1 MTEGFSPLLS
11 GKTALVTGATSG
23 IGKAIALLFLQH
35 GASVIGVGT
44 NQGKAQQLL
53 EEAAYAG
60 LGGNLRVELCDI
72 SSKDD
77 VEKLF
82 AMVFST
88 FSKLDILVN
97 NAGIT
102 RDGLLMRMSTED
114 WDKVLDT
121 NLRSCFLT
129 CQQACRPMVKARG
142 GRIINISSIV
152 GLAGNPGQTNYAA
165 SKAGMIGF
173 SKSLARE
180 VASRNIL
187 VNCIAPGYIETG
199 MTEAIG
205 QEKIEHAKQSIPLG
219 RMGTPND
226 IAQVALFL
234 ASDMGSYITGQVL
247 VVDGG
252 LLMG

>member
-1 MTEGFSPLLS
+1 MLS

-23 IGKAIALLFLQH
+23 IGKAIALTFLQNK
-35 GASVIGVGT
+35 ATVVGVGT
-44 NQGKAQQLL
+44 NPEKAQRLR
-53 EEAAYAG
+53 EEAADAG
-60 LGGNLRVELCDI
+60 FGSSLRVEICDV
-72 SSKDD
+72 SSKEE

-82 AMVFST
+82 ATVFSVFST
-88 FSKLDILVN
+88 LDILVN

-102 RDGLLMRMSTED
+102 RDGLLMRMSSED

-129 CQQACRPMVKARG
+129 CQQACRPMMKARR
-142 GRIINISSIV
+142 GRIINIASIV

-199 MTEAIG
+199 MTEAMG
-205 QEKIEHAKQSIPLG
+205 QEKIEMAKQSIPLG
-219 RMGTPND
+219 RMGTPHD
-226 IAQVALFL
+226 IAEAALFL
-234 ASDMGSYITGQVL
+234 ASDMSSYMTGQVL

-252 LLMG
+252 LLMA

>member
-1 MTEGFSPLLS
+1 MLS
-11 GKTALVTGATSG
+11 KKTALVTGATSG
-23 IGKAIALLFLQH
+23 IGKAIALLFLKN

-44 NQGKAQQLL
+44 NKDKAQKLL
-53 EEAAYAG
+53 EEASSDR
-60 LGGNLRVELCDI
+60 LRVEICDV
-72 SSKDD
+72 SSKED

-82 AMVFST
+82 ATVFSV
-88 FSKLDILVN
+88 FPNLDILVN

-102 RDGLLMRMSTED
+102 RDGLLMRMPPED
-114 WDKVLDT
+114 WDRVLDT

-129 CQQACRPMVKARG
+129 CQHACRPMMKAKG

-173 SKSLARE
+173 SKSFARE

-199 MTEAIG
+199 MTEAMG
-205 QEKIEHAKQSIPLG
+205 QEKVNLAKGSIPLG
-219 RMGTPND
+219 RLGTPQD
-226 IAQVALFL
+226 VAQAALFL
-234 ASDMGSYITGQVL
+234 ASDMSSYMTGQVL
-247 VVDGG
+247 IVDGG
-252 LLMG
+252 LL

>member
-1 MTEGFSPLLS
+1 MTPLLS
-11 GKTALVTGATSG
+11 GTTALVTGATSG
-23 IGKAIALLFLQH
+23 IGKAIAFLFLQH
-35 GASVIGVGT
+35 GASVVGVGT
-44 NQGKAQQLL
+44 NAEKAQRLRG
-53 EEAAYAG
+53 EASDMG
-60 LGGNLRVELCDI
+60 FGELFHIELCDI
-72 SSKDD
+72 SSNDA

-82 AMVFST
+82 ST
-88 FSKLDILVN
+88 FFSMHSKLDILVN

-102 RDGLLMRMSTED
+102 RDGLLMRMSAED
-114 WDKVLDT
+114 WDAVINT

-129 CQQACRPMVKARG
+129 CQQACRPMMKAKR
-142 GRIINISSIV
+142 GRIINISSVV

-199 MTEAIG
+199 MTEAMG
-205 QEKIEHAKQSIPLG
+205 QEKIDLAKQSIPLG
-219 RMGTPND
+219 RMGSPSD
-226 IAQVALFL
+226 IAQAALFL

-252 LLMG
+252 LLMS

>member
-1 MTEGFSPLLS
+1 MLS

-23 IGKAIALLFLQH
+23 IGKAIALLFLKN

-44 NQGKAQQLL
+44 NEEKARKLI
-53 EEAAYAG
+53 EEASSDR
-60 LGGNLRVELCDI
+60 LRIELCDI
-72 SSKDD
+72 SSEKD

-82 AMVFST
+82 ATVFSACP
-88 FSKLDILVN
+88 KLDILVN

-102 RDGLLMRMSTED
+102 RDGLLMRMTPED

-129 CQQACRPMVKARG
+129 CRHACRPMMKAKG

-187 VNCIAPGYIETG
+187 VNCRAPGYIETG
-199 MTEAIG
+199 MTEAMG
-205 QEKIEHAKQSIPLG
+205 QEKVNLAKGTIPLG
-219 RMGTPND
+219 RLGTPQD
-226 IAQVALFL
+226 IAQAALFL
-234 ASDMGSYITGQVL
+234 ASDMSSYMTGQVL

-252 LLMG
+252 LL

>member
-1 MTEGFSPLLS
+1 MTTSFPPLLS

-44 NQGKAQQLL
+44 NKEKAQKFL
-53 EEAAYAG
+53 EEATSAG
-60 LGGNLRVELCDI
+60 FGSTLRIEICDI
-72 SSKDD
+72 SAKEA

-82 AMVFST
+82 KTIFAAFP
-88 FSKLDILVN
+88 KLDILVN

-102 RDGLLMRMSTED
+102 KDGLLMRMSTED

-129 CQQACRPMVKARG
+129 CQQACRPMMKAKS
-142 GRIINISSIV
+142 GRIINITSIV
-152 GLAGNPGQTNYAA
+152 GMAGNPGQTNYAA

-199 MTEAIG
+199 MTEAMG
-205 QEKIEHAKQSIPLG
+205 QEKIEHAKQHIPLG

-226 IAQVALFL
+226 IAEAALFL
-234 ASDMGSYITGQVL
+234 ASDMSSYMTGQVL

-252 LLMG
+252 LLMS

>member
-1 MTEGFSPLLS
+1 MLS

-23 IGKAIALLFLQH
+23 IGKAIALLFLKN

-44 NQGKAQQLL
+44 SKEKAQKLL
-53 EEAAYAG
+53 EEAASDR
-60 LGGNLRVELCDI
+60 LRVELCDV
-72 SSKDD
+72 SSGED
-77 VEKLF
+77 VERLF
-82 AMVFST
+82 AAVFSA
-88 FSKLDILVN
+88 FPRLDILVN

-102 RDGLLMRMSTED
+102 RDGLLMRMSPED

-129 CQQACRPMVKARG
+129 CQHACRPMMKAKG

-199 MTEAIG
+199 MTEAMG
-205 QEKIEHAKQSIPLG
+205 QEKVNLAKGTIPLG
-219 RMGTPND
+219 RLGTPQD
-226 IAQVALFL
+226 IAQAALFL
-234 ASDMGSYITGQVL
+234 ASDMSAYMTGQVL

-252 LLMG
+252 LL

>member
-1 MTEGFSPLLS
+1 MTEGVFPLLS

-35 GASVIGVGT
+35 GASVVGVGT
-44 NQGKAQQLL
+44 NADKAQRLRD
-53 EEAAYAG
+53 EASDAG
-60 LGGNLRVELCDI
+60 FGGNLRVELCDI

-82 AMVFST
+82 TTVFSA
-88 FSKLDILVN
+88 FLKLDILVN

-114 WDKVLDT
+114 WDKVLNT
-121 NLRSCFLT
+121 NLRSVFLT
-129 CQQACRPMVKARG
+129 CQQACRPMMKAKG
-142 GRIINISSIV
+142 GRIINITSIV

-199 MTEAIG
+199 MTEAMG
-205 QEKIEHAKQSIPLG
+205 QEKVDLARHTIPLG
-219 RMGTPND
+219 RMGTPEE
-226 IAQVALFL
+226 IAQAALFL
-234 ASDMGSYITGQVL
+234 ASDMGSYMTGQVL

-252 LLMG
+252 LLM

>member
-23 IGKAIALLFLQH
+23 IGKAIALVFLQH

-44 NQGKAQQLL
+44 NQDRAQRLL
-53 EEAAYAG
+53 QEAADAG
-60 LGGNLRVELCDI
+60 FGGNLRVEICDI
-72 SSKDD
+72 ASKDEID
-77 VEKLF
+77 KLF
-82 AMVFST
+82 TTVFST
-88 FSKLDILVN
+88 FPKLDILVN

-129 CQQACRPMVKARG
+129 CQQACRPMMKARS
-142 GRIINISSIV
+142 GRIINITSIV

-187 VNCIAPGYIETG
+187 VNCIAPGFIETS
-199 MTEAIG
+199 MTEAMG

-226 IAQVALFL
+226 IAQAALFL
-234 ASDMGSYITGQVL
+234 ASDMGSYMTGQVL